1 MSKVVGNIKKVAI
14 FLLLFIISG
23 CSLASRN
30 AMKMVIPDS
39 TTSDRAITYYD
50 SLPPTEGSLWT
61 DSGEMLFMDRRARR
75 VGDTVIVDIVENT
88 SSKMDANTNTSRAS
102 SLSADIPGLTGYKNL
117 YEALANDK
125 LFESSLANKYDGK
138 ASSDR
143 SGQITASIGSRVSEV
158 LPNGNIVIY
167 GRRDMKVNN
176 ENQTITVFGII
187 RPEDIGSDNHVKST
201 YLADAKIEYIGKGV
215 LADKQKPGWGMR
227 VVDKIWP
234 F

>member
-1 MSKVVGNIKKVAI
+1 MSKYNGNIKNVFA
-14 FLLLFIISG
+14 FLLLFAVVG
-23 CSLASRN
+23 CSLASGK
-30 AMKMVIPDS
+30 AMNMVGTDS
-39 TTSDRAITYYD
+39 TPSDRKISYYD
-50 SLPPTEGSLWT
+50 SLPASEGSLWT

-125 LFESSLANKYDGK
+125 LFESNLSNKYDGK
-138 ASSDR
+138 GSSDR

-167 GRRDMKVNN
+167 GRRDMKVNS

-201 YLADAKIEYIGKGV
+201 YLADARIEYFGKGA

-227 VVDKIWP
+227 ILDKIWP